1 MVVANA
7 YGNLLSLSTSSYW
20 YSPKM
25 NLTCSSLLT
34 FRLSEGGTYRSRRA
48 FADLALGALN
58 STPNIVLSLDVK
70 KFSFEI
76 DLWWFGYTLTRFS
89 NVVLLLLFDI
99 WVEFGLL
106 SLHQFY
112 QLSHFINSFFLLLMS
127 HEFDR
132 CILSCL
138 MSFRGTS
145 CCALL
150 RPLPLWSNW
159 TQDVRCSY
167 YNKWQILGSD
177 DAAA

>member
-48 FADLALGALN
+48 FADLALGRTEFNPKHRIIFRCQEVFVRDWSLMIWIHPDTFFQRRVTVAFWH
-58 STPNIVLSLDVK
+58 LSRIWPSQLAPILSAVSFH
-70 KFSFEI
+70 KFI
-76 DLWWFGYTLTRFS
+76 
-89 NVVLLLLFDI
+89 
-99 WVEFGLL
+99 
-106 SLHQFY
+106 
-112 QLSHFINSFFLLLMS
+112 LLLMS